1 MSSFAYL
8 EDQLNQAIAA
18 RDNHVA
24 NLGDN
29 YDATAMEQ
37 MAVLQRRVSE
47 ARSALEQARA
57 RAAAPAPTVV
67 TTTTSITSGSNSA
80 IISLMAGGKGDR
92 RVEVPVGTTLA
103 QILQEI
109 GWDSTSH
116 AFKRRVG
123 PGQTADLSEG
133 LRYVFGPGEY
143 EILMVPQVRGGL

>member
-8 EDQLNQAIAA
+8 EDQLSQAIAA
-18 RDNHVA
+18 RDGYVA

-29 YDATAMEQ
+29 YDPAAMEQ

-47 ARSALEQARA
+47 ARSALAQARA
-57 RAAAPAPTVV
+57 RAAAPTPTVV
-67 TTTTSITSGSNSA
+67 TTTTSITSGGNSA

-92 RVEVPVGTTLA
+92 RVEGPVGTTLA

-109 GWDSTSH
+109 GWDSTGH
-116 AFKRRVG
+116 VFKRCVG

-133 LRYVFGPGEY
+133 LRYVFGSGEY